1 MIHRMGNG
9 NGDGISADP
18 LWWVLGGTV
27 ATIALY
33 NLLQRSGA
41 QAQVVY
47 TKEPQVFSDLNAVAA
62 RLGRLRDLWD
72 MGYISPD
79 EAIGQLSGLVTSVS
93 ELQKAGKASPAS
105 VQGLTARIDTMLK
118 DVDEYKKA
126 MA

>member
-9 NGDGISADP
+9 NGDGIAADP

-33 NLLQRSGA
+33 NLLQRPAA

-47 TKEPQVFSDLNAVAA
+47 TKEPQVLLDLNAVAT

-79 EAIGQLSGLVTSVS
+79 ETVGQLSGLVTSIS
-93 ELQKAGKASPAS
+93 ELQKSGKASSAS

-118 DVDEYKKA
+118 DVADYA
-126 MA
+126 AA